1 MVGGRG
7 CGVTCVQLIFKSTYG
22 PYGRGRFS
30 SQLGAGFVMF
40 SNYLKAKESFPFF
53 LEEENQSKDSL
64 DKIHQDLEVSLGE
77 EDKVVQTT
85 LASRLPSE
93 LHPLLTSKKP
103 QISSL

>member
-1 MVGGRG
+1 MEGDAFLHI
-7 CGVTCVQLIFKSTYG
+7 LINS
-22 PYGRGRFS
+22 
-30 SQLGAGFVMF
+30 GAGFVMF
-40 SNYLKAKESFPFF
+40 SNYLKAKESFLFFF

-64 DKIHQDLEVSLGE
+64 DKIHQDLEVSPGE